1 MVALYESQTDP
12 IEQTIQKKY
21 RDIVYELLAVVA
33 EPGQKLTFLNTL
45 RNIRDVALELGPQ
58 GIADEMLYQRY
69 DLGEI
74 MNIDPYEVPPG
85 MKIDTR
91 EYKRNVAK
99 DARSFTSTKAIIDR
113 QFVAF
118 QAQMQ
123 SDDKVEDALNALP
136 VR

>member
-1 MVALYESQTDP
+1 M
-12 IEQTIQKKY
+12 
-21 RDIVYELLAVVA
+21 
-33 EPGQKLTFLNTL
+33 
-45 RNIRDVALELGPQ
+45 ALELGPQ

-74 MNIDPYEVPPG
+74 MNTDPYEVPPG
-85 MKIDTR
+85 MKMDTR

-113 QFVAF
+113 QFAAF

-123 SDDKVEDALNALP
+123 SDNQVEEYPQRASRPLGGRRQGALESARRSGP
-136 VR
+136 GETPKPQIR